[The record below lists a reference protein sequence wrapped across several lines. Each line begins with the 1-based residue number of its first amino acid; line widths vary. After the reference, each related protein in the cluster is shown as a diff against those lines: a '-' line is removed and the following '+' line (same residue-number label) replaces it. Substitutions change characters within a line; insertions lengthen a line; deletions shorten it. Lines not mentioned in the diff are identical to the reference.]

1 MQITNISKRYFIK
14 AEKKIGLYFLFY
26 QNIFVNLGNSFLITN
41 SNMKCGT
48 VSIVAIWNANT
59 SNHTKR
65 EKQIANFTEVG

>member
-26 QNIFVNLGNSFLITN
+26 QNVCEFRKFLITN

-48 VSIVAIWNANT
+48 VSIVTIWNANT